1 MIFGS
6 DNWAGAAPQISA
18 ALAEHSAG
26 MARAY
31 GDSDLDARVEATFAE
46 LFQHE
51 VAVFFVGT
59 GTAANSL
66 AMAAVGRPGGMA
78 LCHRGAHMAED
89 ECGGPELFMAGG
101 RLVLLDGAVGKID
114 PDGLKKELARF
125 DPPFL
130 HHGRATALSLT
141 QSTEV
146 GTVYS
151 IEEIRRLADMARA
164 LSLPVHMDGSRFA
177 NALVHL
183 DVSPADMTW
192 RAGVDMVS
200 FGGTKNGCWCAEAL
214 VFFNTDLAA
223 DMAYHRKRAGHLF
236 SKSRFIAAQFAGY
249 FADDLWL
256 DLARHSNAIA
266 ERLRKGIDASG
277 KARLAWPSQANEV
290 FFIAAE
296 GVAESLQAA
305 GAAFHRWPMPHD
317 VEGEA
322 IYRLVASFASTE
334 DDADRFIEAL
344 NDA

>member
-6 DNWAGAAPQISA
+6 DNWAGAARQISA

-31 GDSDLDARVEATFAE
+31 GDSDLDAQVEAKFAE
-46 LFQHE
+46 LFEHE

-66 AMAAVGRPGGMA
+66 AMAAVSRPGGMA

-89 ECGGPELFMAGG
+89 ECGGPELFMGGG
-101 RLVLLDGAVGKID
+101 RLVLLDGAGGKID
-114 PDGLKKELARF
+114 PDSLKKELARF

-151 IEEIRRLADMARA
+151 LEEIRQLADMAKR

-183 DVSPADMTW
+183 DASPADMTW
-192 RAGVDMVS
+192 RQGVDMVS

-214 VFFNTDLAA
+214 VFFDPQMAA
-223 DMAYHRKRAGHLF
+223 DMAYIRKRAGHLF

-249 FADDLWL
+249 FQDDLWL

-266 ERLRKGIDASG
+266 ARLRAGVESSD

-290 FFIAAE
+290 FFIASEETA
-296 GVAESLQAA
+296 AKLQAA
-305 GAAFHRWPMPHD
+305 GAMFHRWPMPHD

-322 IYRLVASFASTE
+322 IYRLVASFASSE
-334 DDADRFIEAL
+334 EDADRFIAAL
-344 NDA
+344 NEA